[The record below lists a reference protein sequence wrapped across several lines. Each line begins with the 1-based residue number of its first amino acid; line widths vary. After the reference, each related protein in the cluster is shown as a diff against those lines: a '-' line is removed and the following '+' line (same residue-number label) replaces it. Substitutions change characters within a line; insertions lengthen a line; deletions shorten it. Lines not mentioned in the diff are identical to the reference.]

1 MEHPVKDYYYSSGG
15 FGGQHNPSQSLLF
28 SLYTSVF
35 VLKECKCATTEQQQ
49 QKLEDDDNKI
59 QSSFPRPPTQEDDD
73 QNCTKDFYK
82 CVKSKKVEWHKEARL
97 EWQLGTEGTLS
108 KGYDTT
114 SAS

>member
-1 MEHPVKDYYYSSGG
+1 MKDYYYSSGG
-15 FGGQHNPSQSLLF
+15 FGGQHNPNYSHYIHLC
-28 SLYTSVF
+28 
-35 VLKECKCATTEQQQ
+35 VLKECATTKQQQ

-59 QSSFPRPPTQEDDD
+59 QSSFPRPPTQDEDDD
-73 QNCTKDFYK
+73 QNCAQDFYK